1 MALRTFRLKKIL
13 VVDNNALTLLTLWS
27 FLSCLRVGVF
37 LGVQPAIDFPKDKT
51 SKFLVSANKR
61 NIEAIRYIQ
70 CWPQPHSVVCHK
82 HFRED
87 VFARQVISLIW
98 CFIGFIRIFI
108 ELNLCLNITF
118 FKTNKTII
126 TSRGGEGVDVRTA
139 GGVCYRIIDILE
151 MQMEK
156 KKVKPYVT

>member
-1 MALRTFRLKKIL
+1 MLTTATQRCLPQAFSGRRLH
-13 VVDNNALTLLTLWS
+13 
-27 FLSCLRVGVF
+27 
-37 LGVQPAIDFPKDKT
+37 
-51 SKFLVSANKR
+51 
-61 NIEAIRYIQ
+61 IRI
-70 CWPQPHSVVCHK
+70 
-82 HFRED
+82 
-87 VFARQVISLIW
+87 FARQIISLIW